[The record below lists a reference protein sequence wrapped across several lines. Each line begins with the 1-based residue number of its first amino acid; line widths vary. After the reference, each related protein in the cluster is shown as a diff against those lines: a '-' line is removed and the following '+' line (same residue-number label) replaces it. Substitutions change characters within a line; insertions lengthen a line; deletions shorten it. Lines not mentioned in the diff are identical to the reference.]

1 MKIVAIFMK
10 SQCFFI
16 SASFR
21 LATSRAS
28 PAFSISSITVCFWT
42 VLPLTRMSSGRLG
55 VDAAGGRSSNYFAVS
70 VDARG
75 STNPSATSE
84 MVKRAVDEALSARI
98 PGIIQTSAQIAHRK
112 TVDNWQRR
120 GSRFE

>member
-1 MKIVAIFMK
+1 MANGMGLMGE
-10 SQCFFI
+10 
-16 SASFR
+16 AGPE
-21 LATSRAS
+21 A
-28 PAFSISSITVCFWT
+28 

-55 VDAAGGRSSNYFAVS
+55 VDAAGGRSGNYFAVS